1 MRILARAKHCM
12 YKLTVHF
19 YNPKNDKDGVWNKIV
34 SYVDP
39 PYCHC
44 ELEFADAR
52 SCAVYMGGV
61 VHLKTRTFDPAN
73 YDSLQYHCSPQQHAR
88 ALALAES
95 LVASRQTF
103 SNRCMLATKI
113 NLIGAPAGD
122 SYTFCS
128 KLCCQI
134 MQAADVLSPDVDAQR
149 VTPSGLHAML
159 AGRQHDRE
167 QPAVGVVDFLRI

>member
-1 MRILARAKHCM
+1 M
-12 YKLTVHF
+12 YRLTVHF
-19 YNPKNDKDGVWNKIV
+19 YNPKNDKDGVWNKVV

-61 VHLKTRTFDPAN
+61 VHIKTRTFDPAN
-73 YDSLQYHCSPQQHAR
+73 YDSVQYHCSPQQHAR

-95 LVASRQTF
+95 LVAGRQTF
-103 SNRCMLATKI
+103 SNRCMLAAKI
-113 NLIGAPAGD
+113 KLIAAPAGE

-134 MQAADVLSPDVDAQR
+134 LQAADIVAPDLDAQS
-149 VTPSGLHAML
+149 VTPSGLHAVL
-159 AGRQHDRE
+159 AAPDQTAE
-167 QPAVGVVDFLRI
+167 LPAVGTLDFKRI